1 MDSELL
7 EAAHKDYDVTPYLEI
22 TAEWNKDDKA
32 YLKRYYTL
40 YYKDDIYVR
49 QSPNKICVLGLR
61 QPSDI
66 KEIKF
71 KTELV
76 GEKVKPT
83 TVICELMTNEN
94 EIIPVCAN
102 MEGKLLELHTELA
115 ENINLLITRS
125 LDLGF
130 IAVIMPKYEE
140 TSIQLAGYE
149 IQP

>member
-1 MDSELL
+1 MNNSMDSELL

-71 KTELV
+71 KTELI
-76 GEKVKPT
+76 GEKCV
-83 TVICELMTNEN
+83 
-94 EIIPVCAN
+94 
-102 MEGKLLELHTELA
+102 
-115 ENINLLITRS
+115 LIWRASCSNYIRNWLRHQLVDHSTFGF
-125 LDLGF
+125 GF
-130 IAVIMPKYEE
+130 IAVVMPKYEDS
-140 TSIQLAGYE
+140 SIQLAGYE